1 MNIRILT
8 CATVIASLSP
18 AQDTSRRTWD
28 DAFRQQRSHANSA
41 AFSPKSSALAYSL
54 LGVTI
59 WRLQPL
65 PGNNSNEWT
74 PIRTAVGAPFSVGDH
89 VRMSIEA
96 LNPGYLYIVD
106 REMYAGGQLGDPVLV
121 FPTTR
126 LRDGDP
132 RVLPGRIIDIPAQL
146 DKPPYFTLKHTRPD
160 HVGEVINLLLTSEP
174 ILDLKIGAVPTPLS
188 KQLLERW
195 QARWG
200 RKTDLA
206 EMAGGAGQPWTPA
219 EKRDLLLESDP
230 LPQTIYRVETKPGD
244 PILVEVP
251 LRIKN

>member
-8 CATVIASLSP
+8 CATVIAWLSP
-18 AQDTSRRTWD
+18 AQDTSRRTGE

-41 AFSPKSSALAYSL
+41 AFSPESAALTYSL
-54 LGVTI
+54 LGVTV
-59 WRLQPL
+59 WRIQPS
-65 PGNNSNEWT
+65 PGNNSSEWT
-74 PIRTAVGAPFSVGDH
+74 PIRTEVGTPFSVGDR
-89 VRMSIEA
+89 VRLSIEA

-106 REMYAGGQLGDPVLV
+106 REMYAGGNLGEPVLV

-126 LRDGDP
+126 LREP
-132 RVLPGRIIDIPAQL
+132 RILPGRIIDIPAQL
-146 DKPPYFTLKHTRPD
+146 DKPPYFTLKRTRPD
-160 HVGEVINLLLTSEP
+160 HVGEVINVLLTSEP
-174 ILDLKIGAVPTPLS
+174 MPDLKIGAVPTPLS

-206 EMAGGAGQPWTPA
+206 EMAGGASQPWTPA